1 MAHLDKQEK
10 QLMKVLKLHPL
21 MTISLLQM
29 QIQRLLFCNVAVY
42 VRNSLANAFDTLK
55 DAGFEEDVLI
65 EFPID
70 ETLSLREFEEEVEE
84 RFNFSLELCNKDNK
98 PFMNKSQHL
107 FQIACPVADRKT
119 DRNYQLDISL
129 DMLTNNNRQSPQQ
142 NMW

>member
-1 MAHLDKQEK
+1 
-10 QLMKVLKLHPL
+10 MKVLKLHPL

-42 VRNSLANAFDTLK
+42 IRSSLANAFDTLK
-55 DAGFEEDVLI
+55 EAGFEEEVLI

-107 FQIACPVADRKT
+107 FQIAGAT
-119 DRNYQLDISL
+119 DKKEERNYQLDISL
-129 DMLTNNNRQSPQQ
+129 DMLMNNNRQSPQQ
-142 NMW
+142 NLW

>member
-1 MAHLDKQEK
+1 
-10 QLMKVLKLHPL
+10 MKVLKLHPL

-42 VRNSLANAFDTLK
+42 VRNSLANTFDTLK
-55 DAGFEEDVLI
+55 EAGFEEEILV

-107 FQIACPVADRKT
+107 FQLACNKEKREE
-119 DRNYQLDISL
+119 RNYQLDISL
-129 DMLTNNNRQSPQQ
+129 DMLMNNNRQSPQQ

>member
-1 MAHLDKQEK
+1 
-10 QLMKVLKLHPL
+10 MKVLKLHPL

-42 VRNSLANAFDTLK
+42 VRNSLANTFDTLK
-55 DAGFEEDVLI
+55 EAGFEEEILV

-107 FQIACPVADRKT
+107 FQLACNIEKKEE
-119 DRNYQLDISL
+119 RNYQLDISL
-129 DMLTNNNRQSPQQ
+129 DMLMNNNRQSPQQ

>member
-1 MAHLDKQEK
+1 
-10 QLMKVLKLHPL
+10 MKVLKLHPL

-42 VRNSLANAFDTLK
+42 VRSSLANAFDTLQ
-55 DAGFEEDVLI
+55 DAGFEQEVLI

-107 FQIACPVADRKT
+107 FQIACPPTDRKD

-129 DMLTNNNRQSPQQ
+129 DMLMNNNRQSPQQ

>member
-1 MAHLDKQEK
+1 
-10 QLMKVLKLHPL
+10 MKVLKLHPL

-29 QIQRLLFCNVAVY
+29 QIQRLLYCNVAVY
-42 VRNSLANAFDTLK
+42 VRNSLANTFDTLK
-55 DAGFEEDVLI
+55 DAGFEEDILI
-65 EFPID
+65 EYPID

-107 FQIACPVADRKT
+107 FQIACPVADRNT

>member
-1 MAHLDKQEK
+1 
-10 QLMKVLKLHPL
+10 MKVLKLHPL

-42 VRNSLANAFDTLK
+42 VRSSLANAFDTLK
-55 DAGFEEDVLI
+55 DAGFEEEMLI

-107 FQIACPVADRKT
+107 FQIACPVGDRKT

-129 DMLTNNNRQSPQQ
+129 DMLMNNNRQSPQQ

>member
-1 MAHLDKQEK
+1 
-10 QLMKVLKLHPL
+10 MKVLKLHPL

-42 VRNSLANAFDTLK
+42 VRSSLANAFDTLK
-55 DAGFEEDVLI
+55 EAGFEEEMLI

-107 FQIACPVADRKT
+107 FQIASPT
-119 DRNYQLDISL
+119 DKKEERNYQLDISL
-129 DMLTNNNRQSPQQ
+129 DMLMNNNRQSPQQ
-142 NMW
+142 NLW

>member
-1 MAHLDKQEK
+1 
-10 QLMKVLKLHPL
+10 MKVLKLHPL

-107 FQIACPVADRKT
+107 FQIACPTADRET

-129 DMLTNNNRQSPQQ
+129 DMLTNNNRQTPRQ

>member
-1 MAHLDKQEK
+1 
-10 QLMKVLKLHPL
+10 MKVLKLHPL

-42 VRNSLANAFDTLK
+42 IRHSLANAFDTLK
-55 DAGFEEDVLI
+55 EAGFEEDMLI

-70 ETLSLREFEEEVEE
+70 ETMSLREFEAEVEE

-107 FQIACPVADRKT
+107 FQITCTGDKKDT
-119 DRNYQLDISL
+119 NNYQLDISL
-129 DMLTNNNRQSPQQ
+129 DMLKNNNRQSPPP
-142 NMW
+142 NRW

>member
-1 MAHLDKQEK
+1 
-10 QLMKVLKLHPL
+10 MKVLKLHPL

-42 VRNSLANAFDTLK
+42 VRSSLANTFDTLK
-55 DAGFEEDVLI
+55 DAGFEEEMLI

-107 FQIACPVADRKT
+107 FQIACPAADRKPE
-119 DRNYQLDISL
+119 RNYQLDISL
-129 DMLTNNNRQSPQQ
+129 DMLMNNNRQSPQQ

>member
-1 MAHLDKQEK
+1 
-10 QLMKVLKLHPL
+10 MKVLKLHPL

-42 VRNSLANAFDTLK
+42 VRNSLANTFDTLK
-55 DAGFEEDVLI
+55 EAGFEEDMLV

-107 FQIACPVADRKT
+107 FQLSRTVAPDRREE
-119 DRNYQLDISL
+119 RNYQLDISL
-129 DMLTNNNRQSPQQ
+129 DMLMNNNRQSPHQ
-142 NMW
+142 NLW

>member
-1 MAHLDKQEK
+1 
-10 QLMKVLKLHPL
+10 MKVLKLHPL

-42 VRNSLANAFDTLK
+42 VRNSLANTFDTLK
-55 DAGFEEDVLI
+55 EAGFEEEVLI

-107 FQIACPVADRKT
+107 FQLGCATADKKEE
-119 DRNYQLDISL
+119 RNYQLDISL